1 MRTLVL
7 VGTLLV
13 LGLKSPAQTKNELPN
28 IVLIVA
34 DDLGYGDLS
43 CYGQKKWKTPR
54 IDNLASQGVRLTDFY
69 VPTPYCAPSRAT
81 LLTGKYPFNH
91 GLMDNPA
98 PDATAYFDTVGLPLK
113 ETLLSDVLKEQGY
126 ATTCIG
132 KWHLGHQAKYL
143 PTQRGFDSYYGIPYS
158 NDMRPVHLLENKTV
172 VEYPVV
178 QSTLTSRYTMRAMEF
193 IEKNKDVPFFLYLPH
208 AMPHKPLAPSIDFY
222 TPETKNDLYADVIR
236 ELDDSVGMILDKLNE
251 LSLNENTIVIF
262 MSDNGPWF
270 GGSTGGLRGMKALTW
285 EGGLKVPFII
295 RWPGNIPQN
304 QVLHNPVASM
314 DIFPT
319 LLNMAGIAL
328 PEKNKLDG
336 KDITPVL
343 TSSSETPHE
352 ALLGMFGR
360 EIYTVRSGPWKL
372 HIKARTDTP
381 DYMLTDWEDP
391 RGPDGVTIL
400 GPYEQPR
407 PSEYPG
413 LLSGE
418 GPENMMLFNL
428 EKDPGEQHNV
438 AAQHPEVVKTLMQF
452 YKNQIQTIQGN
463 R

>member
-1 MRTLVL
+1 MRTLIL

-13 LGLKSPAQTKNELPN
+13 FALKSLAQTKNELPN

-43 CYGQKKWKTPR
+43 CYGQEKWKTPR

-98 PDATAYFDTVGLPLK
+98 PDATVYLDTVGLPLK
-113 ETLLSDVLKEQGY
+113 ERLLSDVLKEKGY

-236 ELDDSVGMILDKLNE
+236 ELDDSVGMVLDKLNE
-251 LSLNENTIVIF
+251 LSLTENTIVIF

-270 GGSTGGLRGMKALTW
+270 GGRTGGLRGMKALTW
-285 EGGLKVPFII
+285 EGGLRVPFII
-295 RWPGNIPQN
+295 RWPGNIPKN
-304 QVLHNPVASM
+304 QVLHDPIASV

-319 LLNMAGIAL
+319 LLNMAGIGL
-328 PEKNKLDG
+328 SKKNTLDG

-343 TSSSETPHE
+343 TLSSKTPHE
-352 ALLGMFGR
+352 ALLGMFGK

-381 DYMLTDWEDP
+381 DYMSTDWEDP

-400 GPYEQPR
+400 GPYKQPR

-418 GPENMMLFNL
+418 GPEDMMLFNL

-438 AAQHPEVVKTLMQF
+438 AAQNPEVVKTLMQF
-452 YKNQIQTIQGN
+452 YKNQIQIIQGN
-463 R
+463 K

>member
-1 MRTLVL
+1 MRTLIL

-13 LGLKSPAQTKNELPN
+13 FALKSLAQTKNEFPN
-28 IVLIVA
+28 IVLMVA

-43 CYGQKKWKTPR
+43 CYGQGKWKTPR
-54 IDNLASQGVRLTDFY
+54 IDNLASQGARLTDFY

-98 PDATAYFDTVGLPLK
+98 PDATAYLDTVGLSLK
-113 ETLLSDVLKEQGY
+113 ERLLSDVLKEEGY

-158 NDMRPVHLLENKTV
+158 NDMRPVHLLENKAI

-178 QSTLTSRYTMRAMEF
+178 QSTLTSRYTVRAMEF
-193 IEKNKDVPFFLYLPH
+193 MEKNKDVPFFLYLPH
-208 AMPHKPLAPSIDFY
+208 AMPHKPLAPSTDFY

-236 ELDDSVGMILDKLNE
+236 ELDDSVGMVLDKLNE
-251 LSLNENTIVIF
+251 LSLTENTIVIF

-304 QVLHNPVASM
+304 QVLHDPVASM

-319 LLNMAGIAL
+319 LLNMAGIAV
-328 PEKNKLDG
+328 PKENTLDG

-343 TSSSETPHE
+343 TLSSETPHK
-352 ALLGMFGR
+352 ALLGMFGK
-360 EIYTVRSGPWKL
+360 EIYTVRRGPWKL

-407 PSEYPG
+407 SSEYPG
-413 LLSGE
+413 VLSGE
-418 GPENMMLFNL
+418 GPEDMMLFNL

-438 AAQHPEVVKTLMQF
+438 AAQNPKVVKTLMRF
-452 YKNQIQTIQGN
+452 YKNQLQLIQGN